1 MSSEAT
7 FAARLRWWRQHRG
20 LSQLRLA
27 HRAEVSQRHVSFL
40 ELGRTLPS
48 REMVLRLATTL
59 DLPLRQQNAL
69 LHAAGFAPVWR
80 ESALDE
86 PALSV
91 VNQALEYM
99 LRQQEPYP
107 ALVVDRRWNVLR
119 ENLASQR
126 LTSFLNGTPR
136 RAPDPAAPVNL
147 ADVLLAPA
155 ALRPLIVNWFEV
167 ARSFVQIVQSDAL
180 ADGSEET
187 AALLARLLRYPDVPN
202 PADIPRIE
210 QPREPILTIE
220 FLKDSTSLKLF
231 TGLAPLGTPQDIT
244 AQEIRI
250 ESFFPS
256 DSGTARCWTAGLRKT
271 TTANGRLQKGKAAQA
286 VKFARPLSDR
296 HFERCTTKVV
306 AGAQGPES
314 HWAWARQ
321 PRVNWRG
328 L

>member
-80 ESALDE
+80 ESTLDE
-86 PALSV
+86 PALSA
-91 VNQALEYM
+91 VNQALEYV

-126 LTSFLNGTPR
+126 LTSFLTGTPR

-231 TGLAPLGTPQDIT
+231 TVIATLGTPQDIT

-256 DSGTARCWTAGLRKT
+256 DSGTARLLDGWAKTDDHSQCSSAKREGRSALR
-271 TTANGRLQKGKAAQA
+271 AIYNKGGCGGPGPGE
-286 VKFARPLSDR
+286 PLGSP
-296 HFERCTTKVV
+296 
-306 AGAQGPES
+306 GPVS
-314 HWAWARQ
+314 LA
-321 PRVNWRG
+321 
-328 L
+328 